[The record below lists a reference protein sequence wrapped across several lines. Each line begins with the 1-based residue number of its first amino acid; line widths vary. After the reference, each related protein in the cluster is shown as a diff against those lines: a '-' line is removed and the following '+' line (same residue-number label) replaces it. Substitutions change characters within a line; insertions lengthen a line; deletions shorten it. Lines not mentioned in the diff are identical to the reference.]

1 MPTNGTNTMKC
12 LVIGN
17 SPSVSRDASMID
29 SYNYIIRNKLPD
41 TQQKTGD
48 KIDMFVS
55 RTRKVNTVLQ
65 SPRLMSFKYKQI
77 FCDPDTEP
85 CPGEVLVYHDNI
97 VKMSLD
103 NIKEETGLRAD
114 EKPTIGLIAI
124 FIGLQLFGK
133 ITLTGIEY
141 EFNSEYVDTGHYDDI
156 EYKRVNDHHNL
167 YKEMI
172 YIRKHIRENMIQPI

>member
-1 MPTNGTNTMKC
+1 MKC

-17 SPSVSRDASMID
+17 SPSVSREADVID
-29 SYNYIIRNKLPD
+29 SYNYIIRNKLPA

-65 SPRLMSFKYKQI
+65 HPRLMSFKYKQI

-85 CPGEVLVYHDNI
+85 HPGEILIYHDNV
-97 VKMSLD
+97 VKMSLE
-103 NIKEETGLRAD
+103 NLKKETGLSMT

-133 ITLTGIEY
+133 ISLTGVEY
-141 EFNSEYVDTGHYDDI
+141 KFNSEYIDTGHYDDPS
-156 EYKRVNDHHNL
+156 YKRVNEHHNL
-167 YKEMI
+167 YKEML
-172 YIRKHIRENMIQPI
+172 YIRKCIRENKIQPV

>member
-1 MPTNGTNTMKC
+1 MKC

-17 SPSVSRDASMID
+17 SPSVSRESDVID

-48 KIDMFVS
+48 RIDMFVS
-55 RTRKVNTVLQ
+55 RTRKVNTVLHH
-65 SPRLMSFKYKQI
+65 PRLMSFKYKQI

-85 CPGEVLVYHDNI
+85 HPGEVLIYHDNV
-97 VKMSLD
+97 VKISLE
-103 NIKEETGLRAD
+103 NLKKETGLRAN

-124 FIGLQLFGK
+124 FVGLQLFGK
-133 ITLTGIEY
+133 ISLTGVEY
-141 EFNSEYVDTGHYDDI
+141 EINSEYIDTGHYDDL

-172 YIRKHIRENMIQPI
+172 YIKKHIRENTIQPI